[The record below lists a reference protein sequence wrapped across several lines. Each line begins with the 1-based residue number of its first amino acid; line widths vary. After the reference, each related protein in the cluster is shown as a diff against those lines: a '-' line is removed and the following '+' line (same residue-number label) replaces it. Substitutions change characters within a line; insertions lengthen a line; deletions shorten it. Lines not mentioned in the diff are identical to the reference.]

1 MKKVGEDVIAKL
13 KRGSELAFEELFNV
27 YKDVVFYLTY
37 SYLQN
42 QKDADDCL
50 QEVFL
55 RLLDN
60 IHLYDRRKS
69 SFETWFMTLARN
81 HTLNYVRHKK
91 VDSNKVVDNEND
103 VEKTAI
109 QPAHEKSLMLEDLKK
124 LLGEVDYTIVIYR

>member
-50 QEVFL
+50 Q
-55 RLLDN
+55 
-60 IHLYDRRKS
+60 
-69 SFETWFMTLARN
+69 
-81 HTLNYVRHKK
+81 
-91 VDSNKVVDNEND
+91 
-103 VEKTAI
+103 
-109 QPAHEKSLMLEDLKK
+109 
-124 LLGEVDYTIVIYR
+124 

>member
-1 MKKVGEDVIAKL
+1 MEILKRVRDNEKVGEDVIAKL

-69 SFETWFMTLARN
+69 S
-81 HTLNYVRHKK
+81 
-91 VDSNKVVDNEND
+91 
-103 VEKTAI
+103 
-109 QPAHEKSLMLEDLKK
+109 LKHG
-124 LLGEVDYTIVIYR
+124 L